1 MKTPA
6 NYRHEYKY
14 VCTAVQAE
22 IIKCRIKGL
31 MKLDDHTYADGS
43 YNIRSLYFDDVFHT
57 AYFANENGTEPRDK
71 FRIRIYNCD
80 TTNIFLE
87 KKQKCR
93 GMTIKDSCLLSITQ
107 AKTLI
112 SGEDVVLD
120 RDSPQLLCE
129 FAARSQ
135 LQKLHPAV
143 IVDYDRI
150 PFVYPL
156 GNVRV
161 TFDRNIASSNQVTA
175 FLRKTL
181 QNGSSW
187 SRTAGDEV
195 KWDQFLPDY
204 IKQCLQTTDCPERH
218 CQSFIF
224 AASII
229 YKWYCY
235 ELYRHL

>member
-31 MKLDDHTYADGS
+31 MKLDDHTSADGS

-93 GMTIKDSCLLSITQ
+93 GMTIKDSCLLSIAQ
-107 AKTLI
+107 AETLI

-120 RDSPQLLCE
+120 RDSPQLLRE

-161 TFDRNIASSNQVTA
+161 TFDRNIASSNQV
-175 FLRKTL
+175 
-181 QNGSSW
+181 
-187 SRTAGDEV
+187 SRFFEKDIAKRLVMESGQQVMEV
-195 KWDQFLPDY
+195 KWDQSLPDY
-204 IKQCLQTTDCPERH
+204 IKQCLQTNGLPRTALSKFYFC
-218 CQSFIF
+218 SKYNL
-224 AASII
+224 SSGV
-229 YKWYCY
+229 
-235 ELYRHL
+235 LL